1 MTDPKGSADLPET
14 AGKMPAADAVEPV
27 SKRDPILE
35 ELLRS
40 KSDDDAPEAAVKKT
54 KRKKKGPQTGTS
66 LDKKSRKSKLPLVAG
81 ILAGVLILG
90 GGGYGLWSLFGPTA
104 EAGEESGNSKT
115 QAAGTKKASPED
127 EVDAVWNNEETIFP
141 IKLEDWQTKSGTE
154 GISPE
159 EEALLVA
166 GLLGSDLSVSSSIL
180 PSEAAG
186 FTSDD
191 SKILNEDGSVN
202 SLYSYWTQEAFLGSA
217 GQAIERFLNPRFGAW
232 EEYQGR
238 GKDPNSIEPATL
250 FPNTF
255 TSDLLGSGKPVN
267 EWLPI
272 YADWDNDGY
281 GRGDLAAT
289 GARWY
294 GEIESSQSEFVW
306 DESTSQYV
314 VNFTA
319 NVKFTAYKTNGEKA
333 TEKGVLTLEFV
344 ANPGGVKGS
353 GGKVLVNGSSLTIG
367 G

>member
-14 AGKMPAADAVEPV
+14 AGQASTADAVEPA

-40 KSDDDAPEAAVKKT
+40 KSNDDEPAATSKKQR
-54 KRKKKGPQTGTS
+54 RKKKGPQTGTS
-66 LDKKSRKSKLPLVAG
+66 LDKKSRKSKLPIVAG
-81 ILAGVLILG
+81 ILAGILVLG
-90 GGGYGLWSLFGPTA
+90 GGGYGLWVLYGPAA
-104 EAGEESGNSKT
+104 EAGEETGNGKT
-115 QAAGTKKASPED
+115 QAAGTKQADPED
-127 EVDAVWNNEETIFP
+127 EVDAVWNNQESMFP
-141 IKLEDWQTKSGTE
+141 IKLEDWQMKTGVE

-159 EEALLVA
+159 EEALLVG
-166 GLLGSDLSVSSSIL
+166 GLLGSDLSTAASIL

-191 SKILNEDGSVN
+191 GKILNEDGSVN
-202 SLYSYWTQEAFLGSA
+202 SLYSYWTQEAFLGGA
-217 GQAIERFLNPRFGAW
+217 GQAIEKFLNPRFGAW
-232 EEYQGR
+232 EAYQGR
-238 GKDPNSIEPATL
+238 GEDPNSIDPAAL

-255 TSDLLGSGKPVN
+255 TADLLGAGAPVKS
-267 EWLPI
+267 WLPI
-272 YADWDNDGY
+272 YADWSNDNY

-294 GEIESSQSEFVW
+294 GQIESSQSEFVW
-306 DESTSQYV
+306 DEATSQYV
-314 VNFTA
+314 VNFKA

-344 ANPGGVKGS
+344 ANPGGEKGP